1 MATVLLA
8 IGDHSLRGLA
18 EQALAGAG
26 HATLEISRA
35 LELLHLGSRL
45 RGDAV
50 VVDGSQLGRDALR
63 AAAGDFAGR
72 LVGLGVSAPELAAT
86 VELPMTA
93 GSVQDA
99 VRRVTAVAAPP
110 EPFLTLEPGRRV
122 ARANGREAALT
133 RSEYQLLDALISRR
147 GSVVS
152 LDEAMEALWGAGD
165 WSRNL
170 SLLRAHMR
178 NLRLK
183 LAQVGLAN
191 AVRSRRGQ
199 GYALAL

>member
-8 IGDHSLRGLA
+8 VGDSALRSICK
-18 EQALAGAG
+18 QALAGAG
-26 HATLEISRA
+26 HATVELTRA
-35 LELLHLGSRL
+35 LELLDLGSRL

-50 VVDGSQLGRDALR
+50 VVDGSTLGRDALR
-63 AAAGDFAGR
+63 AGCAGYDGR
-72 LVGLGVSAPELAAT
+72 LVGLGVTSSQLAAE
-86 VELPMTA
+86 VELPVTA
-93 GSVQDA
+93 RGIRDA
-99 VRRVTAVAAPP
+99 VRHVTRETP
-110 EPFLTLEPGRRV
+110 EKEDLALEPGRRV
-122 ARANGREAALT
+122 VRANGSEVALT
-133 RSEYQLLDALISRR
+133 RIEYQLLDALMSRR

-183 LAQVGLAN
+183 LAQVGMPN
-191 AVRSRRGQ
+191 AVRSRRGK

>member
-8 IGDHSLRGLA
+8 VGDPALRRLC
-18 EQALAGAG
+18 EEALRGAG
-26 HATLEISRA
+26 HATVEITRA
-35 LELLHLGSRL
+35 LQLLDIGSRL

-50 VVDGSQLGRDALR
+50 VADASSLGRESLR
-63 AAAGDFAGR
+63 AGAADYAGR
-72 LVGLGVSAPELAAT
+72 LIGLGVDSGAST
-86 VELPMTA
+86 VELPLSARGVT
-93 GSVQDA
+93 DA
-99 VRRVTAVAAPP
+99 VRVVTREAP
-110 EPFLTLEPGRRV
+110 EQTALSLEPSLRV
-122 ARANGREAALT
+122 ARANGREVALT
-133 RSEYQLLDALISRR
+133 RIEYQLLEALLDRR
-147 GSVVS
+147 GNVVS

-191 AVRSRRGQ
+191 AVRSRRGR
-199 GYALAL
+199 GYALSL

>member
-8 IGDHSLRGLA
+8 IGDSALRRLCEQSLS
-18 EQALAGAG
+18 GAG
-26 HATLEISRA
+26 HATVEITRA
-35 LELLHLGSRL
+35 LELLEIGSRL

-50 VVDGSQLGRDALR
+50 LVDGSQLGRDAVR
-63 AAAGDFAGR
+63 AGAADYAGR
-72 LVGLGVSAPELAAT
+72 LIGLGVDSPALAAT
-86 VELPMTA
+86 LELP
-93 GSVQDA
+93 
-99 VRRVTAVAAPP
+99 VTARGVADTVRSVTRETP
-110 EPFLTLEPGRRV
+110 EPASLTLEPGRRV
-122 ARANGREAALT
+122 ARANGREVALT
-133 RSEYQLLDALISRR
+133 RSEYQLLETLLGRR
-147 GSVVS
+147 GGVVL

-191 AVRSRRGQ
+191 AVRSRRGK
-199 GYALAL
+199 GYVLAV

>member
-8 IGDHSLRGLA
+8 IGDAALRRLC
-18 EQALAGAG
+18 EQALAGSG
-26 HATLEISRA
+26 HATVEITRA
-35 LELLHLGSRL
+35 LELLDIGSRL

-50 VVDGSQLGRDALR
+50 VVDGSQLGREALR
-63 AAAGDFAGR
+63 AGDVDYAGR
-72 LVGLGVSAPELAAT
+72 LIALGVASQRVAAT
-86 VELPMTA
+86 VELPLTPR
-93 GSVQDA
+93 SVRDA
-99 VRRVTAVAAPP
+99 VARVTVVAP
-110 EPFLTLEPGRRV
+110 EDKASLTLEPGLRV
-122 ARANGREAALT
+122 ARANGREVALT
-133 RSEYQLLDALISRR
+133 RIEYQLIETLLSRH
-147 GSVVS
+147 GGVVS

-191 AVRSRRGQ
+191 AVRSRRGK

>member
-8 IGDHSLRGLA
+8 IGDSALRRLCEQSLS
-18 EQALAGAG
+18 GAG
-26 HATLEISRA
+26 HATVEITRA
-35 LELLHLGSRL
+35 LEMLDIGSRL

-50 VVDGSQLGRDALR
+50 VVDGSQLGRDAVR
-63 AAAGDFAGR
+63 AGAADYAGR
-72 LVGLGVSAPELAAT
+72 LIGLGVDSPALAAT
-86 VELPMTA
+86 LELP
-93 GSVQDA
+93 
-99 VRRVTAVAAPP
+99 VTARSVADTVRTVTRETP
-110 EPFLTLEPGRRV
+110 EPASLTLEPGRRV
-122 ARANGREAALT
+122 ARANGREVALT
-133 RSEYQLLDALISRR
+133 RSEYQLLETLLGRR
-147 GSVVS
+147 GGVVL

-191 AVRSRRGQ
+191 AVRSRRGK
-199 GYALAL
+199 GYVLAV

>member
-8 IGDHSLRGLA
+8 IGDPALRRLCEQSLS
-18 EQALAGAG
+18 GAG
-26 HATLEISRA
+26 HATVEITRA
-35 LELLHLGSRL
+35 LELLDIGSRL

-50 VVDGSQLGRDALR
+50 LVDGSQLGRDAVR
-63 AAAGDFAGR
+63 AGAADYAGR
-72 LVGLGVSAPELAAT
+72 MVGLGVESKALAAT
-86 VELPMTA
+86 LELP
-93 GSVQDA
+93 
-99 VRRVTAVAAPP
+99 VTARGVADTVRTVTRETP
-110 EPFLTLEPGRRV
+110 EPASLTLEPGRRV
-122 ARANGREAALT
+122 ARANGREVALT
-133 RSEYQLLDALISRR
+133 RIEYQLLETLLGRR
-147 GSVVS
+147 GGVVS

-191 AVRSRRGQ
+191 AVRSRRGK
-199 GYALAL
+199 GYALAP

>member
-8 IGDHSLRGLA
+8 IGDSALRRLCEQSLS
-18 EQALAGAG
+18 GAG
-26 HATLEISRA
+26 HATVEITRA
-35 LELLHLGSRL
+35 LELLEIGSRL

-50 VVDGSQLGRDALR
+50 LVDGSQLGRDAVR
-63 AAAGDFAGR
+63 AGAADYAGR
-72 LVGLGVSAPELAAT
+72 LIGLGVDSPALAAT
-86 VELPMTA
+86 LELP
-93 GSVQDA
+93 
-99 VRRVTAVAAPP
+99 VTARGVADTVRTVTRETP
-110 EPFLTLEPGRRV
+110 EPASLTLEPGRRV
-122 ARANGREAALT
+122 ARANGREVALT
-133 RSEYQLLDALISRR
+133 RSEYQLLETLLGRR
-147 GSVVS
+147 GGVVL

-191 AVRSRRGQ
+191 AVRSRRGK
-199 GYALAL
+199 GYVLAV